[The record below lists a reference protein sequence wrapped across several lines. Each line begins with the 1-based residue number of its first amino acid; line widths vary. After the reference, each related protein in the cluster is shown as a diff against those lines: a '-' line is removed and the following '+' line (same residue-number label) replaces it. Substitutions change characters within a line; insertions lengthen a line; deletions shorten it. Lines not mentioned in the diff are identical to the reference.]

1 MNPITLEIVGREAG
15 FSTTYFSSLFKK
27 ETGRNF
33 LEYLSQIRMEKAKE
47 LLKDTNLSIAMVC
60 EKVGY
65 SDLKHFTKSFRTATG
80 VKPNEYRKLYS

>member
-1 MNPITLEIVGREAG
+1 MKPITLEIVGREAG

-80 VKPNEYRKLYS
+80 IKPNEYRKLYS